1 MKPYQLLPL
10 LTLPLMGQ
18 ETAQPFPRN
27 SDETAPAYNLLLH
40 GESLNSVLNREFA
53 TPHNNWGPFFGLS
66 EDSQDCLG
74 QSLSEFQPTH
84 HGYRCPTG
92 PWFMVQIPMK
102 PQPTLCCIGRTG
114 SASSCLLYFFE
125 QDSTGTRRVA
135 EVVSV
140 SFWSTSP
147 FFQDWIVTQFW
158 AEIPSHL
165 EHNSNFPAKTPPTE

>member
-18 ETAQPFPRN
+18 EPTQSVPTY
-27 SDETAPAYNLLLH
+27 SDEPASYNLLLH

-102 PQPTLCCIGRTG
+102 HQPTLCCIGRTG
-114 SASSCLLYFFE
+114 SASSCLIYFFE

-140 SFWSTSP
+140 SFRSTSP

-158 AEIPSHL
+158 AEIPHHL